1 MEGGRE
7 RVLAMET
14 VEGRLFAITTVVGNY
29 RGSRAMGQDV
39 VTQAMLILCLQGLLD
54 SRGGSNRS

>member
-1 MEGGRE
+1 M
-7 RVLAMET
+7 LAMET
-14 VEGRLFAITTVVGNY
+14 VEGRLFARTTVVENY